1 MVFFSSVS
9 NAEGEEQLSKKKKNT
24 YLQIGLAQ
32 GFIYL
37 LFIYLLVCL
46 FIGKAFSTLKHE

>member
-9 NAEGEEQLSKKKKNT
+9 NAKGEEQLSKKKKNT